1 MNSLVAEMEV
11 PEPVLYVGS
20 ISDSILL
27 YPADATVAAK

>member
-20 ISDSILL
+20 KADSFLL
-27 YPADATVAAK
+27 YPTDATEAAK